1 MKSLFK
7 ARLRQLKNTAARF
20 GWRKYLIFLLLSG
33 GILGLM
39 VFFSIKVFGFL
50 YHQQEF
56 PLYFKLFLS
65 EKILMMTFLT
75 MFLMLILSAL
85 ISTLNIFFL
94 SKDLSLLLTSPLR
107 SRTVFTWKALE
118 VAAASA
124 LMVIFFSMPMLF
136 AYSYYFAP
144 TLINIAAIGLVFLLF
159 ITSGV
164 LIGILIGLII
174 PAFFSAKKLQP
185 VLSLV
190 SIVLISGIVIFLRM
204 LRPERFGNPDVINNL
219 LEYMGGLSVKGFA
232 WFPFYWIARALHL
245 VAQGDIWGYGK
256 AIGAFIV
263 IILLMGGFLQFLQKK
278 YYLQLFDKLNK
289 GTPGTHRSGWKKPRL
304 FKKKYRD
311 YSTLWKKEIKT
322 FFRSPDQWSQLLII
336 AAIVTVF
343 ILNMKGIP
351 LPHVSVKN
359 LIAYLN
365 MGMAAFIVAGL
376 NSRFTFTAIP
386 MESPGIAHLM
396 ASPFEKKKLF
406 HFKLLFYV
414 IPQMIVGFL
423 LFFTG
428 DIALHLDA
436 FTRIGGIIF
445 LAPALPFLTVLAL
458 YFSLKIQETVPITPQ
473 HLVMSR
479 SGISY
484 MLWSAIYVVACM
496 IYFVR
501 PFFLYHFNRIFQR
514 PIPYLEI
521 CLWLVGFLLINSIM
535 IVFFYKRSISIWNNK
550 EFTASF

>member
-7 ARLRQLKNTAARF
+7 ARLRQLKNAASRL
-20 GWRKYLIFLLLSG
+20 GWRKYLVFLLLSG
-33 GILGLM
+33 GILGLL

-50 YHQQEF
+50 YYQEEF

-94 SKDLSLLLTSPLR
+94 SRDLPLLLTSPLR
-107 SRTVFTWKALE
+107 SRTVFAWKALE

-124 LMVIFFSMPMLF
+124 LMVIFFAMPMLF
-136 AYSYYFAP
+136 AYCYYFAP
-144 TLINIAAIGLVFLLF
+144 TLINIAAVGLVFLLF
-159 ITSGV
+159 MTAGV
-164 LIGILIGLII
+164 SIGILIGLII
-174 PAFFSAKKLQP
+174 PAFFSVKKLQP
-185 VLSLV
+185 ALSLV
-190 SIVLISGIVIFLRM
+190 SIVLISAIVIFLRL
-204 LRPERFGNPDVINNL
+204 LRPERFGNPAVIDNL
-219 LEYMGGLSVKGFA
+219 LEYMGGLDVKGFT

-245 VAQGDIWGYGK
+245 VAKGDYWGYVK
-256 AIGAFIV
+256 AIGAFLA
-263 IILLMGGFLQFLQKK
+263 IILSMAGFLLFVQKK

-289 GTPGTHRSGWKKPRL
+289 GTPGTHHSGWKKPRF
-304 FKKKYRD
+304 FKKKYQD

-336 AAIVTVF
+336 AAIVIVF

-359 LIAYLN
+359 IIAYLN

-406 HFKLLFYV
+406 YFKLLFYM
-414 IPQMIVGFL
+414 IPQIIVGFI

-428 DIALHLDA
+428 DITLHLDA
-436 FTRIGGIIF
+436 FTRIGGIIY
-445 LAPALPFLTVLAL
+445 LAPALPFLTILAL
-458 YFSLKIQETVPITPQ
+458 YFSLRIQETVPLTPQ

-479 SGISY
+479 NGISY
-484 MLWSAIYVVACM
+484 MLWSTFYVAAGM
-496 IYFVR
+496 IYLVR
-501 PFFLYHFNRIFQR
+501 PFFLYHFNRFFHR

-521 CLWLVGFLLINSIM
+521 SLWFVGFLVINSIM
-535 IVFFYKRSISIWNNK
+535 IVLFYKKSISIWGKK
-550 EFTASF
+550 EFTACS

>member
-7 ARLRQLKNTAARF
+7 ARLRQLKNAASRL
-20 GWRKYLIFLLLSG
+20 GWRKYFIFLLLSG
-33 GILGLM
+33 GILGLL

-50 YHQQEF
+50 YYQQEF

-94 SKDLSLLLTSPLR
+94 SRDLPLLLTSPLR

-124 LMVIFFSMPMLF
+124 LMVIFFAMPMLF
-136 AYSYYFAP
+136 AYCYYFAP
-144 TLINIAAIGLVFLLF
+144 TLIDIAAVGLVFLLF
-159 ITSGV
+159 MTSGV
-164 LIGILIGLII
+164 SIGILIGLII
-174 PAFFSAKKLQP
+174 PAFFSVKKLQP
-185 VLSLV
+185 ALSLV
-190 SIVLISGIVIFLRM
+190 SIVLISTIVIFLRL
-204 LRPERFGNPDVINNL
+204 LRPERFGNPVVIDNL

-245 VAQGDIWGYGK
+245 VAKGDYWGYGK
-256 AIGAFIV
+256 AIGAFLA
-263 IILLMGGFLQFLQKK
+263 IILSMTGFLLFLQKK

-289 GTPGTHRSGWKKPRL
+289 GTPGTHRSGWKKPRF
-304 FKKKYRD
+304 FKKKYQD

-336 AAIVTVF
+336 AAIVIVF

-351 LPHVSVKN
+351 LPHASVKN
-359 LIAYLN
+359 IIAYLN
-365 MGMAAFIVAGL
+365 MGMAAFIAAGL

-406 HFKLLFYV
+406 HFKLLFYM
-414 IPQMIVGFL
+414 IPQIIVGL
-423 LFFTG
+423 ILFFTG
-428 DIALHLDA
+428 DITLHLDA
-436 FTRIGGIIF
+436 FTRIGGIIY
-445 LAPALPFLTVLAL
+445 LAPTLPFLTILAL
-458 YFSLKIQETVPITPQ
+458 YFSLRIQETVPLTPQ

-484 MLWSAIYVVACM
+484 MLWSTVYVAAGM

-501 PFFLYHFNRIFQR
+501 PFFLYHFNRFVHH

-521 CLWLVGFLLINSIM
+521 SLWFVGFLVINSIM
-535 IVFFYKRSISIWNNK
+535 IVFFYKKSISIWNNK
-550 EFTASF
+550 EFTASS

>member
-7 ARLRQLKNTAARF
+7 ARLRQLKNAASRF

-50 YHQQEF
+50 YYQQEF

-65 EKILMMTFLT
+65 EKILMMIFLT

-94 SKDLSLLLTSPLR
+94 SKDLPLLLTSPLR
-107 SRTVFTWKALE
+107 SRTVFTWKTLE
-118 VAAASA
+118 VAASSA
-124 LMVIFFSMPMLF
+124 LMVVFFAMPMLF

-144 TLINIAAIGLVFLLF
+144 TLVNIAAVGFVFLLF
-159 ITSGV
+159 MASGV

-174 PAFFSAKKLQP
+174 PAFFSVKKLQP

-190 SIVLISGIVIFLRM
+190 SIVLISTIVIFLRI
-204 LRPERFGNPDVINNL
+204 LRPERFGNPAEINNL
-219 LEYMGGLSVKGFA
+219 LEYMQGLGVKGFA
-232 WFPFYWIARALHL
+232 WFPFYWIAKALNL
-245 VAQGDIWGYGK
+245 IAQGDYWGYGK
-256 AIGAFIV
+256 AIGAFLV
-263 IILLMGGFLQFLQKK
+263 VILLLGGLLLFLQKK
-278 YYLQLFDKLNK
+278 YYLRLFDKLNK
-289 GTPGTHRSGWKKPRL
+289 GTPGTHRSGWGKPRI
-304 FKKKYRD
+304 FKKKFQD

-336 AAIVTVF
+336 AAIVIVF

-351 LPHVSVKN
+351 LPHASVKN

-376 NSRFTFTAIP
+376 NSRFTFTTIP

-406 HFKLLFYV
+406 HFKFLFHV
-414 IPQMIVGFL
+414 IPQMVVGFV

-436 FTRIGGIIF
+436 FTRIGGILY
-445 LAPALPFLTVLAL
+445 LAPALPFLTIQAL
-458 YFSLKIQETVPITPQ
+458 YFSLRIQETVPLTPQ
-473 HLVMSR
+473 HLVTSR

-484 MLWSAIYVVACM
+484 MLWSAVYIVAGM

-501 PFFLYHFNRIFQR
+501 PFFLYHYNRFLQR

-521 CLWLVGFLLINSIM
+521 SLWFAGFLLINSLM
-535 IVFFYKRSISIWNNK
+535 IVLFYKKCISIWNKK
-550 EFTASF
+550 EFTTSL

>member
-1 MKSLFK
+1 MKNAAS
-7 ARLRQLKNTAARF
+7 RL
-20 GWRKYLIFLLLSG
+20 GWRKYFIFLLLSG
-33 GILGLM
+33 GILGLL

-50 YHQQEF
+50 YYQEEF

-124 LMVIFFSMPMLF
+124 LMVIFFAMPMLF
-136 AYSYYFAP
+136 AYCYYFAP
-144 TLINIAAIGLVFLLF
+144 TLVNIAAVGLVFLLF
-159 ITSGV
+159 MTTGV
-164 LIGILIGLII
+164 SMGILIGLII
-174 PAFFSAKKLQP
+174 PAFFSVKKLQP
-185 VLSLV
+185 ALSLV
-190 SIVLISGIVIFLRM
+190 SIVLISTIVIFLRL
-204 LRPERFGNPDVINNL
+204 LRPERFGNPAVIDNL
-219 LEYMGGLSVKGFA
+219 LEYMGGLDVKGFA

-245 VAQGDIWGYGK
+245 VAKGDYWGYGK
-256 AIGAFIV
+256 AIGAFLA
-263 IILLMGGFLQFLQKK
+263 IILAMTGFLLFLQKK

-289 GTPGTHRSGWKKPRL
+289 GTPGTHRSGWKRPRF
-304 FKKKYRD
+304 FKKKYQG

-336 AAIVTVF
+336 AAIVIVF

-359 LIAYLN
+359 IIAYLN

-406 HFKLLFYV
+406 HFKLLFYM
-414 IPQMIVGFL
+414 IPQIIVGFI

-428 DIALHLDA
+428 DITLHLDA
-436 FTRIGGIIF
+436 FTRIGGIIY
-445 LAPALPFLTVLAL
+445 LAPVLPFLTILAL
-458 YFSLKIQETVPITPQ
+458 YFSLRIQETVPITPQ

-484 MLWSAIYVVACM
+484 MLWSTIYVAAGM

-501 PFFLYHFNRIFQR
+501 PFLLYHFNRFFHR
-514 PIPYLEI
+514 SIPYLEI
-521 CLWLVGFLLINSIM
+521 SLWFVGFLLINSIM
-535 IVFFYKRSISIWNNK
+535 IVLFYKKSISIWGKK
-550 EFTASF
+550 EFTACS